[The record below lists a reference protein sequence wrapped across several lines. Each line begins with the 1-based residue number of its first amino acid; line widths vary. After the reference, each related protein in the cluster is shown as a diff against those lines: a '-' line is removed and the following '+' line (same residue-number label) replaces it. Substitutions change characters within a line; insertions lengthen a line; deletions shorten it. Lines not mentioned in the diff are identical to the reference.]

1 MRDKIKRR
9 EREGRERRRGGGIC
23 VSLTR
28 GASISKLAAEPAKMD
43 YSIKIIAK

>member
-9 EREGRERRRGGGIC
+9 EREGRERRRGGGEY
-23 VSLTR
+23 VYHSR
-28 GASISKLAAEPAKMD
+28 VGRALAAEPAKMD